1 MVGSNHGG
9 GDWGERGTELLG
21 DNGKLLSLVVLFY
34 SGPPGLPGPA
44 GAPGSP
50 GHMVSH
56 YPSSSTH
63 ANSIHPSAQP
73 GV

>member
-1 MVGSNHGG
+1 MGDGRKQPWGAGG
-9 GDWGERGTELLG
+9 GRLGYSETVDGE
-21 DNGKLLSLVVLFY
+21 LLSLGVLYVPEDIVFY
-34 SGPPGLPGPA
+34 SGPPGLPGPT

-63 ANSIHPSAQP
+63 T
-73 GV
+73 